1 MLPKGCV
8 HVTLPGSWKVAR
20 HIGIDY
26 ADACIGFSFHGGRAL
41 PAING
46 IVITDENYQ
55 IFQGEYKNKL
65 IESFKSDAVDLEQ
78 QISQKWI
85 KIIKNALI
93 ARRLKHDSSI
103 SLSES
108 LIDCVKPT
116 AGARI
121 GSENENLTNVQTIS
135 AFTYSNTKN
144 SSESE
149 IEEFDAI

>member
-8 HVTLPGSWKVAR
+8 HVTLPGAWKVAR

-41 PAING
+41 PAIHG
-46 IVITDENYQ
+46 IVITDANFQ
-55 IFQGEYKNKL
+55 IFQSEYENKL
-65 IESFKSDAVDLEQ
+65 IESLRSDAADLEK
-78 QISQKWI
+78 QISQKWV

-93 ARRLKHDSSI
+93 ARRLKNDSSM

-108 LIDCVKPT
+108 LISDNN
-116 AGARI
+116 I
-121 GSENENLTNVQTIS
+121 NVGQEKSPDQIAEPTIS
-135 AFTYSNTKN
+135 TFN
-144 SSESE
+144 SSKTSISNESE